1 MNNSYFESNLN
12 IIEAQYPHLVPY
24 IKSLSSKSEARG
36 FYVEASRKGCPTL
49 TVKRE
54 GKQKYLYS
62 KYDPLNEAM
71 RWVQGFNPIEE
82 KVVIFI
88 GWGLGYHILEWI
100 KANKG
105 DYQVIVIEPEPEM
118 FYHSLRCID
127 LNDFIKQASLDIIL
141 GDDFH
146 LFYQIALR
154 HMESI
159 LSGGFQIVPLPFAD
173 IYPQTFY
180 QQLKA
185 ELQKI
190 LSTRETMLNHMA
202 EMGYGCQANVIAN
215 LPAVFRSGFL
225 RHGKNQLLN
234 QPAIIVAAGPSLD
247 RNIQVLNRAYGSA
260 WLFAVDSSLR
270 ILQKHGIQ
278 TQFVVSKDPTERN
291 LVHFQNL
298 DYADPP
304 ILAFDPQVHP
314 SIPGCFMDRLLY
326 IPNRN
331 PAIHGY
337 LRDMALSDDD
347 CLPLSTNV
355 AIAAF
360 NLACHMGCNPIVFV
374 GLDLCFSDGEGLS
387 HASDSALVSQTSFSQ
402 ASKHLTYSRGEASDT
417 VEVIEVEGVD
427 GKLFPTLQTFY
438 EALKLLESHIQKS
451 NRRCIDASE
460 GGAKIR
466 GTEIKPLNEV
476 LLEFQS
482 NRIDYELVAHFD
494 FPKRNVEH
502 FNQSLDEIV
511 LHLGRC
517 MENADQGLTCLEK
530 SDSPD
535 ISLLEQRRKAIEQN
549 YTIYHLLQSALERL
563 MVEIQK
569 PSFWDHKKHS
579 EGELMQRYGWYFGE
593 VKQACQ
599 RFIPL
604 YQEAKI
610 KNKES

>member
-1 MNNSYFESNLN
+1 MNNSYFESNLK
-12 IIEAQYPHLVPY
+12 IIEAYYPHLVSY
-24 IKSLSSKSEARG
+24 INNLSTKSEERR
-36 FYVEASRKGCPTL
+36 FHVEPGRKGCPTL
-49 TVKRE
+49 AVRRE

-71 RWVQGFNPIEE
+71 RWVQGIDPIEE

-105 DYQVIVIEPEPEM
+105 DYRIIVIEPEPEM
-118 FYHSLRCID
+118 FYHSLQWID
-127 LNDFIKQASLDIIL
+127 LNEFIKQVSLDIVL

-146 LFYQIALR
+146 LVYQLALN

-180 QQLKA
+180 QQLKS
-185 ELQKI
+185 ELRKI
-190 LSTRETMLNHMA
+190 LKTRETMLNHMA
-202 EMGYGCQANVIAN
+202 EMGYRCQANMVAN
-215 LPAVFRSGFL
+215 LPAVLRSGFL
-225 RHGKNQLLN
+225 HHWKNRLQN

-247 RNIQVLNRAYGSA
+247 RNIQVLSRVYGLA
-260 WLFAVDSSLR
+260 WIFAVDSSLR
-270 ILQKHGIQ
+270 IVQKHGIQ
-278 TQFVVSKDPTERN
+278 AQFVVSKDPTERN

-314 SIPGCFMDRLLY
+314 SIPVCFRDRLLY

-331 PAIHGY
+331 PAMHGY
-337 LRDMALSDDD
+337 LRNMGLSDDD

-374 GLDLCFSDGEGLS
+374 GLDLCFSDGEGFS
-387 HASDSALVSQTSFSQ
+387 HASDSALMSQTSFSQ
-402 ASKHLTYSRGEASDT
+402 SSMHLTYSRGEASDT

-427 GKLFPTLQTFY
+427 GRMYPTLQTFY

-451 NRRCIDASE
+451 NCRCIDASE
-460 GGAKIR
+460 GGAKIL
-466 GTEIKPLNEV
+466 GTEIKPLHEV
-476 LLEFQS
+476 LLELQS
-482 NRIDYELVAHFD
+482 NKIDYELVTQFG
-494 FPKRNVEH
+494 FSKRNVKD
-502 FNQSLDEIV
+502 FNRSLNEIV
-511 LHLGRC
+511 LHLERC
-517 MENADQGLTCLEK
+517 KENADQGLTHLDK

-535 ISLLEQRRKAIEQN
+535 ISLLEQKRKAIEQN

-569 PSFWDHKKHS
+569 PSFWDHKKNS
-579 EGELMQRYGWYFGE
+579 EDEMIKRYQWYFGE
-593 VKQACQ
+593 IKQACQ
-599 RFIPL
+599 EFIPL

-610 KNKES
+610 KNEAD